1 LRIEGDTITF
11 FFDDDKN
18 ITKAI
23 AQGKLAKYQQ
33 IQKEGEKPVKARAI
47 QMEYY
52 ADRQKIY
59 LIGEGHI
66 IQNGDEF
73 TGNTI
78 QYDIAKGL
86 ITANSQ
92 PVTVAGE
99 TKAKQRLH
107 FTFQP
112 PKKSGSSSKP
122 SKPKAVAPAP
132 AVEPTPAPEKEAV
145 TSAAPAPKTYPT
157 ALTTSRLNV
166 RSGPGTHYLKL
177 GTLDQGAQVNVLTR
191 QPNWVQVRGIIDGEP
206 VIGWVNGQYLQ

>member
-1 LRIEGDTITF
+1 MHLLHKFLIIAFACSSSLVWALPSDREQPINIEADHAQMDDQSGVTQYKGNAILTQGTLRIEGDTITF

-33 IQKEGEKPVKARAI
+33 TQKEGETPVKARAI

-99 TKAKQRLH
+99 TKAK
-107 FTFQP
+107 
-112 PKKSGSSSKP
+112 
-122 SKPKAVAPAP
+122 
-132 AVEPTPAPEKEAV
+132 
-145 TSAAPAPKTYPT
+145 
-157 ALTTSRLNV
+157 
-166 RSGPGTHYLKL
+166 
-177 GTLDQGAQVNVLTR
+177 
-191 QPNWVQVRGIIDGEP
+191 
-206 VIGWVNGQYLQ
+206 